1 MYVACTKEM
10 NDDSGAMITTNP
22 TNTVFCVTLLI
33 L

>member
-10 NDDSGAMITTNP
+10 NDDSGAMITNP
-22 TNTVFCVTLLI
+22 TNTVFCVTLLT